1 MSLSSRRRRAR
12 GAPRDRSVASTLPRH
27 GCPHLEFALHALFA
41 RLRGRRVCRVHR
53 LVFRLRRKMSLS
65 CARLRRSV
73 SRTPS
78 RSASTAAP
86 HSYLCGRPPRSVPR
100 TTELA
105 RCVPRLSRVRARP
118 KPNLQTRARNPCR
131 TSVARDSV
139 TRLSSRPDPQRSRGS
154 CSFPHDS
161 TGHFEPRSVAREH
174 LRSALG
180 HAVSCGTSGSR
191 CDACPSRGC
200 PRDDRI
206 ADGERTRAVL
216 PHDSRAARVMSHHL
230 RLPAGDAIISKRM
243 DRAVTRVSSRRG
255 PGCPRPSPARSPV
268 SRSSSATSHDAN
280 ARRTNR
286 CRPLRPTSAPQHRD
300 AHPTIT
306 PSPASSSDERTRC
319 SCVVPRCA
327 QFPARPGLRCAQFP
341 ARPVLRLVTS
351 LTARLR
357 RGVSSFSRP

>member
-255 PGCPRPSPARSPV
+255 PGCPRPSPARARFPEA
-268 SRSSSATSHDAN
+268 RAQ
-280 ARRTNR
+280 RRTTR
-286 CRPLRPTSAPQHRD
+286 TPDEQTVAGPFVQRPHRSIATLIRRSHRHRHHRPTSAR
-300 AHPTIT
+300 AVR
-306 PSPASSSDERTRC
+306 ASSPGARSF
-319 SCVVPRCA
+319 PRGRGSG
-327 QFPARPGLRCAQFP
+327 ARSFLRG
-341 ARPVLRLVTS
+341 RYS
-351 LTARLR
+351 
-357 RGVSSFSRP
+357 VSSLRSPLGCAAG